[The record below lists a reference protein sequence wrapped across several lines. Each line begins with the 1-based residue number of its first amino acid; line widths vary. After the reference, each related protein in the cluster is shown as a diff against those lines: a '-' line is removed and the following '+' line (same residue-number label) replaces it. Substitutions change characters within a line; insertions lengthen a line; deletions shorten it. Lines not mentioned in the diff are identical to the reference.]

1 MHLTKIGHVAAGD
14 WINVH
19 TEILERKIVPG
30 CEAKFC
36 FVRVVGGQ
44 RCNIHIFLLLTLIC
58 AKNEQIISKI

>member
-1 MHLTKIGHVAAGD
+1 M
-14 WINVH
+14 
-19 TEILERKIVPG
+19 PG

-58 AKNEQIISKI
+58 AKNEQIISKIWDHHISDVALSINNSKYM

>member
-1 MHLTKIGHVAAGD
+1 M
-14 WINVH
+14 
-19 TEILERKIVPG
+19 PG